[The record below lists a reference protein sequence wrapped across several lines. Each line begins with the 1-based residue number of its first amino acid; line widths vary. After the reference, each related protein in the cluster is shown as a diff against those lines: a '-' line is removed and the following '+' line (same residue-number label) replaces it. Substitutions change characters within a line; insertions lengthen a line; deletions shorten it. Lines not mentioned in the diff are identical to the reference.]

1 MMDAK
6 VNNLNTTFL
15 RGTVTSQTNE
25 TFFVTP
31 NSIAKDH
38 YQLMTKVITQ
48 SKIHSKPKSLK
59 VTIYFYE
66 LII

>member
-6 VNNLNTTFL
+6 VNNLNITFL

-38 YQLMTKVITQ
+38 YQLMTQGHHSI
-48 SKIHSKPKSLK
+48 KIQTKPKSLK
-59 VTIYFYE
+59 VTICFYE